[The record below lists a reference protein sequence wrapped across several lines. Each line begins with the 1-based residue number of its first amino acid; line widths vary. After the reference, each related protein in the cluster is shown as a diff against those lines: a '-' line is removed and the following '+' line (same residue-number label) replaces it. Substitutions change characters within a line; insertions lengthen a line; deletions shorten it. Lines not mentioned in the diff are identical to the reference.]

1 MVVEDPVGLLFEMT
15 DVVWAVDAA
24 TEIATAADKFENG
37 QLLLSYDGEVTLLQ
51 NLKYEIIY
59 VKMFCIKQLLG
70 NI

>member
-59 VKMFCIKQLLG
+59 VKSLCKIAIGQYL
-70 NI
+70 